1 MNKRQAKKKGKIR
14 TIPPSIPLDK
24 FLKRLDKM
32 IRKPYHDCFLPFNL
46 VLNAEDLKENE
57 DVCKL

>member
-1 MNKRQAKKKGKIR
+1 MNKRQAKKKGKLR

-32 IRKPYHDCFLPFNL
+32 IRKPYHDCFLPFDL
-46 VLNAEDLKENE
+46 VLNENDLKE
-57 DVCKL
+57 DY